1 MLFCKTINS
10 CVDQA
15 HLYGDFLR
23 CNLWKDS
30 LWILFSSVTYIYLAL
45 QYVLSAN
52 YTIYVNKNWTDFTKS
67 IKLYGAKTF
76 WIVFLFYSVHRV
88 PFYMVGYVHEII
100 QCLVNAN
107 IKLKLQIWI
116 SRYPCSNIVR
126 RNKTSLSTINW
137 YPYWVKDDAITK
149 KL

>member
-15 HLYGDFLR
+15 HLYCDFLR

-45 QYVLSAN
+45 QYVLSLN
-52 YTIYVNKNWTDFTKS
+52 YTIYVNKNLTDFTNQLNYTRKNILDS
-67 IKLYGAKTF
+67 F
-76 WIVFLFYSVHRV
+76 SFLFRASFT
-88 PFYMVGYVHEII
+88 FYMVEFVHEII

-116 SRYPCSNIVR
+116 SRYPCSNVVR

-137 YPYWVKDDAITK
+137 SPYWMKDDAITK